1 MDPQEIKER
10 IIGKARSL
18 GVNLIRTCTVQKW
31 EEIPLQPRE
40 FWPQSI
46 WPWVKSVIVLGIPLF
61 SPMVATTP
69 SMVYQELYDTSNRV
83 LDDCAY
89 RLTNYIVAELGLRA
103 VYFPRDCYYGIREL
117 LARPAAAFSH
127 VLAGYYAGM
136 GTIGDSHNLLT
147 PEFGPRLRIVSVLTD
162 APVSPD
168 AMLQKKSLSALQ
180 KVPEKLPVACIQR
193 GRRGDISDG

>member
-1 MDPQEIKER
+1 MDLQEIKER

-103 VYFPRDCYYGIREL
+103 VYFPRDCYYGIR
-117 LARPAAAFSH
+117 
-127 VLAGYYAGM
+127 
-136 GTIGDSHNLLT
+136 
-147 PEFGPRLRIVSVLTD
+147 
-162 APVSPD
+162 
-168 AMLQKKSLSALQ
+168 
-180 KVPEKLPVACIQR
+180 
-193 GRRGDISDG
+193 